1 MLKSMPNGST
11 SRRPPPTTTHHV
23 LIDSPFQTPAN
34 PPATSR
40 PLENVTKNWGDCA
53 NGGAATDDAQY
64 LQKSREEEAKYLE
77 AIRKTTP
84 VAGSSSKPATLI
96 KLSLEKKSRSPI
108 ADPSS
113 KAARL
118 IELSPKKNSVSRNT
132 NLLIDLDV
140 GPAPAMGQI
149 QQSYAGA
156 ASYKGKGKAKAK
168 AFPNFLD

>member
-1 MLKSMPNGST
+1 MLKSMPNGPT
-11 SRRPPPTTTHHV
+11 SRHPLPTTTHHV
-23 LIDSPFQTPAN
+23 LVDSPFQTLGNPA
-34 PPATSR
+34 ATPR
-40 PLENVTKNWGDCA
+40 PSKNATKNWEDYA

-84 VAGSSSKPATLI
+84 AAGSSSKP
-96 KLSLEKKSRSPI
+96 
-108 ADPSS
+108 
-113 KAARL
+113 ARL
-118 IELSPKKNSVSRNT
+118 IELSPKDISVSRNT
-132 NLLIDLDV
+132 NLLIDLDI

-156 ASYKGKGKAKAK
+156 TSYKGKGKGKAM